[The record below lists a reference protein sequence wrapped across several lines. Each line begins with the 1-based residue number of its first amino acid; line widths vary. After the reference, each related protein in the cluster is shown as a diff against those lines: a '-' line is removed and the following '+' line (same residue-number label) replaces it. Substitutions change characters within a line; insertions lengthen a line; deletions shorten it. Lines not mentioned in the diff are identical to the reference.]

1 METDGRQISPIHFF
15 ICNFK
20 LLSCRFVVKV
30 GGSLI
35 DYRREILRE
44 LKRFSREN
52 HQKIVIVPGGG
63 VFADTVR
70 RFDLND
76 DSAHWMAI
84 LGMNQYG
91 YLLYSESG
99 IKTVEYFEDVKKRDI
114 AIFLPYLA
122 LMKNDELPHSWTV
135 TSDSIAAWIAEK
147 MGGELIIATDVE
159 GIYKDG
165 HLMRE
170 IEAKELLGMGKT
182 CVDDF
187 LPRFLL
193 EKDMTC
199 MVLDGREPKN
209 IIKVMRGEN
218 VGTEILPQTHTP

>member
-1 METDGRQISPIHFF
+1 MDLRTHTVYRK
-15 ICNFK
+15 NTMFK
-20 LLSCRFVVKV
+20 LSSGMFVVKI

-35 DYRREILRE
+35 NYRKGILRE
-44 LKRFSREN
+44 LKSFSRKN

-63 VFADTVR
+63 IFAEMVR
-70 RFDLND
+70 RFDLDD

-91 YLLYSESG
+91 YLLCSESG
-99 IKTVEYFEDVKKRDI
+99 IKTVECFEDAKKIDI
-114 AIFLPYLA
+114 AIFLPYLSLKRA
-122 LMKNDELPHSWTV
+122 DELPHSWAV

-147 MGGELIIATDVE
+147 MERELIIATDVE
-159 GIYKDG
+159 GIYNKDG
-165 HLMRE
+165 RLMKR
-170 IEAKELLGMGKT
+170 IGAKELLKIGKT

-199 MVLDGREPKN
+199 RVLDGRRSKN

-218 VGTEILPQTHTP
+218 IGTEVLP

>member
-1 METDGRQISPIHFF
+1 M
-15 ICNFK
+15 
-20 LLSCRFVVKV
+20 FVVKV

-70 RFDLND
+70 RFDLDD
-76 DSAHWMAI
+76 DSGHWMAV

-91 YLLYSESG
+91 YLLYSESSESG
-99 IKTVEYFEDVKKRDI
+99 IKTVECFEDAEKRDI

-122 LMKNDELPHSWTV
+122 LRKNDELPHSWAI

-147 MGGELIIATDVE
+147 MGRELIIATDVE

-165 HLMRE
+165 HLMRR
-170 IEAKELLGMGKT
+170 IEARELLEMEKT

-199 MVLDGREPKN
+199 KVLDGREPKN

-218 VGTEILPQTHTP
+218 VGTEILP